1 MGCPSAVVVIFVCF
15 LLFVLLRTA
24 FRFNKQRAATMTG
37 TPKLINHPWPAFI
50 FWLLKCRA
58 QEHSPY
64 SHGGRSGGNKSQ
76 HPAIVLEGQKAE
88 FGVHGWVR
96 AD

>member
-1 MGCPSAVVVIFVCF
+1 MGCFSDVVVIFVCF

-24 FRFNKQRAATMTG
+24 FRFNKQRAATVTG
-37 TPKLINHPWPAFI
+37 TPKLINHPRPGFI

-58 QEHSPY
+58 QEHSLF

-88 FGVHGWVR
+88 FRAHGRVP